1 MSRQR
6 AQLLAGVLVLLAFL
20 LTTASA
26 DIRPYPRGHGKSLT
40 PDPGAVGCCAAVWA
54 CLVGACARLCSCCR
68 RPQPASPP
76 APYRPRL
83 GTGPGGERLP

>member
-1 MSRQR
+1 MSRPP
-6 AQLLAGVLVLLAFL
+6 AQLLVGVLVLLAFL
-20 LTTASA
+20 LSTASA
-26 DIRPYPRGHGKSLT
+26 DIPSYTPHRPKNSSCC
-40 PDPGAVGCCAAVWA
+40 CCAALWA